1 MPGNK
6 LSKKELFNRKV
17 AKAVLAH
24 FRDGKGE
31 MVVTGDKMVDNLHK
45 ALVALG
51 EPLDYRVSLE
61 LLKSFG
67 FGTETLGL
75 AYFADVVPKLD
86 KVVGTIVHNTLVSV
100 EANTAAQKAAV
111 LLLLTQ
117 NAETYHK
124 ACASAK
130 DAAELL
136 NDVIDVSSTPQQTPQ
151 QTGEPAQADEDDEP
165 AKGAEAEKGDES
177 EKAEEGEKGDAPMEA
192 TITEA
197 EKGDAP
203 TVTEEAEKGDAPMET
218 EEAEQG
224 DAPTITEADLGG
236 EIAKLPPLHEKVHDD
251 MASPQAQCIVPGDDH
266 GATAQTEGEQGDQE
280 QGDATPQAQAPAPA
294 QAPAQ
299 AHGRGKGTLTP
310 PLKRKANSSG
320 GSRGSA
326 KRRKNNGFASTFHK
340 GNKRKVSRRTRAL
353 RNLKD
358 RECDE
363 SKNLKMKVVG
373 LVKDN
378 GKTSGLAQRK
388 VQQLFP
394 GYHLLAAQLQGNLL
408 KVETYDTS
416 KYKYGAV
423 LYLPME
429 VCFSHY
435 PGRSRHPET
444 IYRPH
449 CNIKAAADKPD
460 TWIEAAGEN
469 YLYYPNSDEIDSAAK
484 YGDKYRVPK
493 PTLTTGVSRATVEAE
508 ADSAD
513 DQASDDDQ
521 ADDSGDDQAS
531 GDGSGDSG
539 DDEGDE

>member
-6 LSKKELFNRKV
+6 LSKKEQFNRKV
-17 AKAVLAH
+17 AGAVLAH

-51 EPLDYRVSLE
+51 DPLDYRVSLE

-67 FGTETLGL
+67 FVSETFRL

-86 KVVGTIVHNTLVSV
+86 KVVGTIVHKTLVSV
-100 EANTAAQKAAV
+100 EANTAAQKAAL

-136 NDVIDVSSTPQQTPQ
+136 NDVLDISSTPQQTP
-151 QTGEPAQADEDDEP
+151 TVPDEAAQA
-165 AKGAEAEKGDES
+165 DES
-177 EKAEEGEKGDAPMEA
+177 EKADE
-192 TITEA
+192 
-197 EKGDAP
+197 
-203 TVTEEAEKGDAPMET
+203 
-218 EEAEQG
+218 
-224 DAPTITEADLGG
+224 PTITEADLGADLAG
-236 EIAKLPPLHEKVHDD
+236 DLAGDIAKLPPLHEKVHDD
-251 MASPQAQCIVPGDDH
+251 MASPQAQHIVPGDDP
-266 GATAQTEGEQGDQE
+266 AQTDGHQE
-280 QGDATPQAQAPAPA
+280 QGDATPQAQAQAPA

-320 GSRGSA
+320 GSRGSS
-326 KRRKNNGFASTFHK
+326 KKPKNNGFACTFHK
-340 GNKRKVSRRTRAL
+340 GNKRKVSRRTLAL
-353 RNLKD
+353 RNLQD

-363 SKNLKMKVVG
+363 SKNLKMRVVG

-378 GKTSGLAQRK
+378 GKTSGLAKRN
-388 VQQLFP
+388 VEQLCP
-394 GYHLLAAQLQGNLL
+394 GYHLLAAQLQGHLL
-408 KVETYDTS
+408 KVETYHAR

-435 PGRSRHPET
+435 PGRSRRPET

-449 CNIKAAADKPD
+449 INIKAATDKPGD
-460 TWIEAAGEN
+460 WIEPAGEN
-469 YLYYPNSDEIDSAAK
+469 YLYYPNADEIDSAAK
-484 YGDKYRVPK
+484 YGDEYRVPK
-493 PTLTTGVSRATVEAE
+493 PTITTGVSRATGEA
-508 ADSAD
+508 ADSDSAD
-513 DQASDDDQ
+513 DQADEADDQADSADDQ
-521 ADDSGDDQAS
+521 ADDSGD
-531 GDGSGDSG
+531 
-539 DDEGDE
+539 EGDEADGDEADE